1 MKDGHTKISKTRKHI
16 FHSPFL
22 NIDISLIFQYFCLR
36 FSIHIGKTYS
46 EGRVSQIFNI
56 GLSFCFVTCRKLMF
70 VKIDEKSQKLPVF
83 CHKIKTKA

>member
-1 MKDGHTKISKTRKHI
+1 MAIQRYPKLENTH

-22 NIDISLIFQYFCLR
+22 NIDISLIFHYLCLR
-36 FSIHIGKTYS
+36 FSIPIGEAHL

-70 VKIDEKSQKLPVF
+70 VKTDEQS
-83 CHKIKTKA
+83 